1 MGVSVKRIV
10 VTGMGIVSP
19 LGCGVQHVWQSL
31 LAGKSGITRLSE
43 QLVADIPCKVAGQV
57 PSIDSD
63 PLHGFD
69 PLATI
74 PAKER
79 KKMDRFIEFAL
90 VAAREA
96 LAQAGWSPASAA
108 EQERTATVIAT
119 GIGGFSEIANA
130 VHTTDERGPR
140 RLSPFTIPSF
150 LANLAAGHV
159 SIAHGFRGPIG
170 APVTACAAGAQAGW
184 SPASAAEQERTATVI
199 ATGIGGF
206 SEIAN
211 AVHTT
216 DERGPRRLSPFTIP
230 SFLANLA
237 AGHVSIAHGFR
248 GPIGAPVTACA
259 AGAQAIGD
267 AARMIRSGEADI
279 ALCGGAEA
287 AIHRV
292 SLAGF
297 AAARAL
303 SSAYSDHPESA
314 SRPFDRDRDGFVM
327 GEGAG
332 LIVIESLEHA
342 LARGATP
349 LAELVGYGTSADA
362 YHLTAGPEDGN
373 GARRAME
380 IAIRQAGVTVE
391 EIDHI
396 NAHATS
402 TQVGD
407 KGELAAI
414 KTLFGVHPVAITST
428 KSATGHL
435 LGAAGGIEAIFTIQ
449 ALRDQVVPPT
459 LNLHHP
465 DEEAAGLNLVALQA
479 RPQKMRYALSNGFG
493 FGGVNASL
501 LLKRWQ

>member
-1 MGVSVKRIV
+1 MMSVSTKRIV

-19 LGCGVQHVWQSL
+19 LGCGVAHVWQSL
-31 LAGKSGITRLSE
+31 LQGKSGIS
-43 QLVADIPCKVAGQV
+43 QLADEVVDDIPCKVAGQV
-57 PSIDSD
+57 PSIEED
-63 PLHGFD
+63 PQYGFD
-69 PLATI
+69 PLVAI

-90 VAAREA
+90 VAAKEA
-96 LAQAGWSPASAA
+96 LTQANWFPQDQA
-108 EQERTATVIAT
+108 EKDRTATVIAT
-119 GIGGFSEIANA
+119 GIGGFNEIANA
-130 VHTTDERGPR
+130 VRTTD
-140 RLSPFTIPSF
+140 
-150 LANLAAGHV
+150 
-159 SIAHGFRGPIG
+159 
-170 APVTACAAGAQAGW
+170 
-184 SPASAAEQERTATVI
+184 
-199 ATGIGGF
+199 
-206 SEIAN
+206 
-211 AVHTT
+211 
-216 DERGPRRLSPFTIP
+216 DRGPRRLSPFTIP

-279 ALCGGAEA
+279 ALCGGSEA

-303 SSAYSDHPESA
+303 SSSFNEDPTTA

-332 LIVIESLEHA
+332 LLVIESLEHA
-342 LARGATP
+342 QARGAIP

-380 IAIRQAGVTVE
+380 AAIRQADITTAD
-391 EIDHI
+391 IQHI

-414 KTLFGVHPVAITST
+414 KGLFGETPVAITST

-435 LGAAGGIEAIFTIQ
+435 LGAAGGIEAIFTIL

-465 DEEAAGLNLVALQA
+465 DAGAEGLHLVALTAQ
-479 RPQKMRYALSNGFG
+479 PLEMRYALSNGFG

-501 LLKRWQ
+501 LLKRWE

>member
-31 LAGKSGITRLSE
+31 LAGKSGITRISE

-57 PSIDSD
+57 PSIESD

-96 LAQAGWSPASAA
+96 L
-108 EQERTATVIAT
+108 T
-119 GIGGFSEIANA
+119 
-130 VHTTDERGPR
+130 
-140 RLSPFTIPSF
+140 
-150 LANLAAGHV
+150 
-159 SIAHGFRGPIG
+159 
-170 APVTACAAGAQAGW
+170 QAGW

-267 AARMIRSGEADI
+267 AARMIRSGEAVTACAAGAQAIGDAARMIRSGEADI

-303 SSAYSDHPESA
+303 SSASNDQPEAA

-380 IAIRQAGVTVE
+380 TAIRQAGVTVD

-414 KTLFGVHPVAITST
+414 KTLFGAHPVAITST

-435 LGAAGGIEAIFTIQ
+435 LGAAGGIEAIFTLQ

-501 LLKRWQ
+501 LLKRWE